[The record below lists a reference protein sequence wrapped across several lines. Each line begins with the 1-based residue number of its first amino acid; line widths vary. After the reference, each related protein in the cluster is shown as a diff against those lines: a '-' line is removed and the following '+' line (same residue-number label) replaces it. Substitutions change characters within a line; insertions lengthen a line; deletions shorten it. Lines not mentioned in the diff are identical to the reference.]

1 MSTITAEQEQ
11 AIADLLARTP
21 HLAVGMGTETR
32 PCSVAAINLALTGSL
47 TGAIPEC
54 MSQVIGF
61 WIRSAQDAAPADIC
75 RDHPRWRELL
85 PLAAGTGREH
95 EVERSDA
102 VVAWMWDVLALPLAV
117 CGSIVGLFIM
127 HESVNLFSLLGIV
140 MLLGVASKNSILL
153 VDHAVKKMAE
163 GANSVDAMLDA
174 GRKRLRPILM
184 TTMALIAGIMPIAI
198 GLNEASKQRTCMGV
212 AIIGGLVSSTLL
224 TLVVVPAAFILIEG
238 GRSRLLKLWNR
249 KDASSGE
256 THKVA

>member
-95 EVERSDA
+95 EVERCST
-102 VVAWMWDVLALPLAV
+102 VLAWMWDVLALPEVVEAV
-117 CGSIVGLFIM
+117 HGAARGAWDKMLRERTPTAASAAAADLRAAAYDRAPLRMTDAARSARSAASASGSIDIM
-127 HESVNLFSLLGIV
+127 S
-140 MLLGVASKNSILL
+140 
-153 VDHAVKKMAE
+153 HAVRAAASAAYAAGY
-163 GANSVDAMLDA
+163 GARARAAWRAADPVALLE
-174 GRKRLRPILM
+174 R
-184 TTMALIAGIMPIAI
+184 LIAVG
-198 GLNEASKQRTCMGV
+198 R
-212 AIIGGLVSSTLL
+212 
-224 TLVVVPAAFILIEG
+224 PA
-238 GRSRLLKLWNR
+238 
-249 KDASSGE
+249 
-256 THKVA
+256 

>member
-95 EVERSDA
+95 EVERCST
-102 VVAWMWDVLALPLAV
+102 VLAWMWDVLALPEVVEAV
-117 CGSIVGLFIM
+117 HGAARGAWDKMLRERTPTAASAAAADLRAAAYDRAPQLMTDAARSARSAASASGSIDIM
-127 HESVNLFSLLGIV
+127 S
-140 MLLGVASKNSILL
+140 
-153 VDHAVKKMAE
+153 HAVRAAASAASAAYAAGY
-163 GANSVDAMLDA
+163 GARARAAWRAADPVGMLE
-174 GRKRLRPILM
+174 R
-184 TTMALIAGIMPIAI
+184 LIAVG
-198 GLNEASKQRTCMGV
+198 TV
-212 AIIGGLVSSTLL
+212 A
-224 TLVVVPAAFILIEG
+224 
-238 GRSRLLKLWNR
+238 
-249 KDASSGE
+249 
-256 THKVA
+256 

>member
-1 MSTITAEQEQ
+1 MGDVISDIEKWFKTDIKLPPGIGYVFVGQAENFQEMGRSMGIAFGLGILFIYLVLASLYESFIIPLTI
-11 AIADLLARTP
+11 
-21 HLAVGMGTETR
+21 M
-32 PCSVAAINLALTGSL
+32 
-47 TGAIPEC
+47 
-54 MSQVIGF
+54 
-61 WIRSAQDAAPADIC
+61 
-75 RDHPRWRELL
+75 
-85 PLAAGTGREH
+85 
-95 EVERSDA
+95 
-102 VVAWMWDVLALPLAV
+102 LALPLAV